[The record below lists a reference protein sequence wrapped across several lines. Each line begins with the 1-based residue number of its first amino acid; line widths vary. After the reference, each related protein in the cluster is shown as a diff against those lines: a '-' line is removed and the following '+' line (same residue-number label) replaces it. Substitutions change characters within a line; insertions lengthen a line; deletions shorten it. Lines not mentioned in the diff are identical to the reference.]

1 MNYKYLGNSD
11 LKVST
16 YCLGTMTFG
25 ETTSEED
32 GHYQLDES
40 VASGINF
47 IDTAEMY
54 PTCPLRPETTGDTE
68 IIVGNW
74 ITKNKSKRSSIV
86 LATKVSGKGYMA
98 VRNGEGIN
106 AKSVKI
112 AIVDNAIATEHLDL
126 NVFKKRDIADN
137 DDNTTPPRTYNENQS
152 WSHGTHCAGLATAEI
167 NNSTGIASIGGNVQ
181 LIAVKATGN
190 SQDPGFTYYGY
201 AGVQWACEN
210 GANVVSMSY
219 GSQNSSNAMQELI
232 NSYPEVVY
240 IAAAGNQSSGEQYFP
255 AAYSNVIGVGSVD
268 SNDLRSSF
276 SNYNAGIPWIDISAP
291 GGYSYGGLLSTVYS
305 ESLDGYAF

>member
-1 MNYKYLGNSD
+1 
-11 LKVST
+11 
-16 YCLGTMTFG
+16 MTFG

-74 ITKNKSKRSSIV
+74 ISKNKSKRSSIV

-112 AIVDNAIATEHLDL
+112 AVEGSLKKLQTDILISINYIGQIGDLIILDKIGIMIQP
-126 NVFKKRDIADN
+126 NKIMKRLRKI
-137 DDNTTPPRTYNENQS
+137 
-152 WSHGTHCAGLATAEI
+152 
-167 NNSTGIASIGGNVQ
+167 
-181 LIAVKATGN
+181 
-190 SQDPGFTYYGY
+190 F
-201 AGVQWACEN
+201 
-210 GANVVSMSY
+210 
-219 GSQNSSNAMQELI
+219 
-232 NSYPEVVY
+232 EV
-240 IAAAGNQSSGEQYFP
+240 
-255 AAYSNVIGVGSVD
+255 
-268 SNDLRSSF
+268 L
-276 SNYNAGIPWIDISAP
+276 
-291 GGYSYGGLLSTVYS
+291 
-305 ESLDGYAF
+305 

>member
-1 MNYKYLGNSD
+1 MNYKFLGNSD

-40 VASGINF
+40 ASGINF

-74 ITKNKSKRSSIV
+74 ISKNKSKRSSIV

-106 AKSVKI
+106 AESVKI
-112 AIVDNAIATEHLDL
+112 AVEGSLKNLKLTILTYINFTGQTEVHTILD
-126 NVFKKRDIADN
+126 KI
-137 DDNTTPPRTYNENQS
+137 
-152 WSHGTHCAGLATAEI
+152 
-167 NNSTGIASIGGNVQ
+167 GIMILPNK
-181 LIAVKATGN
+181 IT
-190 SQDPGFTYYGY
+190 
-201 AGVQWACEN
+201 
-210 GANVVSMSY
+210 
-219 GSQNSSNAMQELI
+219 
-232 NSYPEVVY
+232 
-240 IAAAGNQSSGEQYFP
+240 
-255 AAYSNVIGVGSVD
+255 
-268 SNDLRSSF
+268 
-276 SNYNAGIPWIDISAP
+276 
-291 GGYSYGGLLSTVYS
+291 
-305 ESLDGYAF
+305 

>member
-40 VASGINF
+40 VTSGINF

-112 AIVDNAIATEHLDL
+112 AIEGTLKKLQTDYIDLYQLHWPERKAPRFGDLDFKYEPNDKWTPIEDVL
-126 NVFKKRDIADN
+126 ENLDRLVQAGKIRYVGLSNETPWGIMKFLQTALEKNLPRIVSIQNV
-137 DDNTTPPRTYNENQS
+137 
-152 WSHGTHCAGLATAEI
+152 
-167 NNSTGIASIGGNVQ
+167 
-181 LIAVKATGN
+181 
-190 SQDPGFTYYGY
+190 
-201 AGVQWACEN
+201 
-210 GANVVSMSY
+210 
-219 GSQNSSNAMQELI
+219 
-232 NSYPEVVY
+232 
-240 IAAAGNQSSGEQYFP
+240 
-255 AAYSNVIGVGSVD
+255 
-268 SNDLRSSF
+268 
-276 SNYNAGIPWIDISAP
+276 
-291 GGYSYGGLLSTVYS
+291 
-305 ESLDGYAF
+305 